1 MPFALAQELDSSS
14 LAIELR
20 PVDLVDLAWQHQ
32 QLALGYLFR
41 LEQAFLVRPF
51 QHLVVVELVV
61 VAA

>member
-20 PVDLVDLAWQHQ
+20 PVDLADLAWQHQ
-32 QLALGYLFR
+32 QLAQAYLFP